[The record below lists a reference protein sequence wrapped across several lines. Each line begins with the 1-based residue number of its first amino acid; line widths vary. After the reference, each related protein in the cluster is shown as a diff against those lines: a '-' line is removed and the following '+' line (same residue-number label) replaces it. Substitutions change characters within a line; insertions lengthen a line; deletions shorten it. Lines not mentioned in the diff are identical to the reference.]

1 MNKTHVIILLLLAL
15 LSWSCDP
22 NAYWVNDESLKVQM
36 TVETVSAGFVECSFS
51 TDKEAYYLISIEK
64 VSGDYDPLTHQKQF
78 MMLALDSANL
88 KYLAWRNR
96 LLKEGEFNIAPFSS
110 HSLKYGPTK
119 HFFTALTPETDYWV
133 FAFAVNPETLQPIS
147 TLTIQK
153 VRTTAES
160 VIDAHFEYRVKGVW
174 DYIYPVDS
182 KGNILANFPY
192 IATTRDSA
200 ELEGDPKYA
209 PYIFF
214 IEWTYM
220 MHEEPEMAKIRYG
233 VQVVENDG
241 LDSYLEFEENHTYY
255 TFISSYDG
263 YMTDSTIYRFVW
275 QGDSTNYYF
284 VDTDPANIINAI
296 DELDL

>member
-1 MNKTHVIILLLLAL
+1 MNRTHVIILLLLAL

-22 NAYWVNDESLKVQM
+22 NAYWVNDEGLKVQM

-64 VSGDYDPLTHQKQF
+64 VSDDYDPLTHQKQF

-88 KYLAWRNR
+88 QYLAWRNR

-209 PYIFF
+209 PYTFF
-214 IEWTYM
+214 IDWTYM

-241 LDSYLEFEENHTYY
+241 LNSYLAFEENHTYY

-284 VDTDPANIINAI
+284 VDTDPANIINAV

>member
-1 MNKTHVIILLLLAL
+1 MNRTHVIILLLLAL

-22 NAYWVNDESLKVQM
+22 NAYWVNDEGLKVQM

-64 VSGDYDPLTHQKQF
+64 VSDDYDPLTHQKQF

-88 KYLAWRNR
+88 QYLAWRNR

-160 VIDAHFEYRVKGVW
+160 VIDAHFEYRVKGAW

-200 ELEGDPKYA
+200 ELGGDPKYA

-220 MHEEPEMAKIRYG
+220 MHEVPEMAKIRYG

-241 LDSYLEFEENHTYY
+241 LNSYLAFEENHTYY

-284 VDTDPANIINAI
+284 VDTDPANIINAV